1 MNQASQLFA
10 MMSLVL
16 HATTSPGVLLN
27 AWSFQQEPVAT
38 VGTVDEA
45 LGCFD
50 VSWADLA
57 GAGELCKKHD

>member
-50 VSWADLA
+50 VS
-57 GAGELCKKHD
+57 